1 MTNEQL
7 YILLT
12 SYQNRLAD
20 EVNRIRQSL
29 PNDMEKYPGREILG
43 YKQEGDFVI
52 LNGLKEF
59 LSELNQGRESLT
71 GVLRRNI
78 TMNKVK

>member
-43 YKQEGDFVI
+43 YKQEGDFFI
-52 LNGLKEF
+52 LNGL
-59 LSELNQGRESLT
+59 
-71 GVLRRNI
+71 
-78 TMNKVK
+78 